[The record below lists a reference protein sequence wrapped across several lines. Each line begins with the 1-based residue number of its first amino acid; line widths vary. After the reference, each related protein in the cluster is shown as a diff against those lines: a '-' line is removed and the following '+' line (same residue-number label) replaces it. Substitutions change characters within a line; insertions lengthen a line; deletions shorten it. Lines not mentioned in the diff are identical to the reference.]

1 MNIQS
6 IIEHEMQKSEG
17 TVKIIKVPS
26 HLKPTTG
33 SLKKLDHEISAQVKA
48 NEAMQHRSMINAL
61 KI

>member
-6 IIEHEMQKSEG
+6 IIEHEMQKSGG

-26 HLKPTTG
+26 HMKLTAE
-33 SLKKLDHEISAQVKA
+33 SLNKLDREISAQVKA
-48 NEAMQHRSMINAL
+48 NEAMRHKSMINAL